1 VTRRSIGIALG
12 GGAAR
17 GWAHIGVLAALEEAG
32 FAPAFVAGTSMGA
45 LVGGA
50 WAAGRLAELKDWA
63 RQVDRRRIAGMIDV
77 NLRTGGLM
85 DGQRI
90 HGLLCGLGLEQEIGD
105 LPIGYAAVATDL
117 ADGKEIWLRHGSL
130 VNAIR
135 ASIALPGIISPF
147 FGDGRWL
154 VDGGLVNQVPV
165 SVCRAM
171 GAEVVVAVNVG
182 KGLLAKHAAG
192 FRPTDTDPTAAR
204 VAETLEQ
211 VPPVL
216 QPLAERVLPQL
227 IAGTPQSP
235 GYFGAL
241 AASLNIVQGRLTA
254 ARLLETPPD
263 VLIAPAVAEIS
274 LMEFDRAE
282 EAIAAGRA
290 ATEAALGQIES
301 LSLRQKSSL
310 DSS

>member
-1 VTRRSIGIALG
+1 MTRRSIGVALG

-90 HGLLCGLGLEQEIGD
+90 HGLLCGLGLEHEIGG

-147 FGDGRWL
+147 FGSASL
-154 VDGGLVNQVPV
+154 
-165 SVCRAM
+165 C
-171 GAEVVVAVNVG
+171 
-182 KGLLAKHAAG
+182 
-192 FRPTDTDPTAAR
+192 
-204 VAETLEQ
+204 VAE
-211 VPPVL
+211 
-216 QPLAERVLPQL
+216 R
-227 IAGTPQSP
+227 
-235 GYFGAL
+235 
-241 AASLNIVQGRLTA
+241 
-254 ARLLETPPD
+254 
-263 VLIAPAVAEIS
+263 
-274 LMEFDRAE
+274 
-282 EAIAAGRA
+282 
-290 ATEAALGQIES
+290 
-301 LSLRQKSSL
+301 
-310 DSS
+310 